1 MGLIYDLREGA
12 SNVSLTDEVYA
23 KLKDEIVQVV
33 RRPGDVL
40 YEAELAAG
48 FGVSKT
54 PVREA
59 LRLLA
64 HTGWVVVL
72 PRRGYLVR
80 PVELRDVRD
89 IFAIRRM
96 VEPTL
101 AAEAATA
108 AMADDVAA
116 LESLLAQQSR
126 PDDEDPTAAL
136 GAARRFHLALADV
149 SGSHRVQSML
159 SELVDEVRRLHYLL
173 PNVADHITSAEELRA
188 HTLILEAVRV
198 RDADKARALMTE
210 HLNEVAH
217 TLVKGFAGA

>member
-1 MGLIYDLREGA
+1 M
-12 SNVSLTDEVYA
+12 SLTDEVYA
-23 KLKDEIVQVV
+23 KLKDEIVHVV
-33 RRPGDVL
+33 RAPGDVV
-40 YEAELAAG
+40 YESELASE

-64 HTGWVVVL
+64 HTGWIIVL

-80 PVELRDVRD
+80 PVELRDIRD

-96 VEPTL
+96 VEPAL

-108 AMADDVAA
+108 ATPDDVAA

-126 PDDEDPTAAL
+126 PDDESPTAAL
-136 GAARRFHLALADV
+136 GAARRFHLALADI

-188 HTLILEAVRV
+188 HTLILGAVRA
-198 RDADKARALMTE
+198 RDAEKARALMTE

-217 TLVKGFAGA
+217 TLVKGFAGS

>member
-1 MGLIYDLREGA
+1 
-12 SNVSLTDEVYA
+12 VSLTDEVYA
-23 KLKDEIVQVV
+23 KLKGEIVQVV
-33 RRPGDVL
+33 RRPGEVV
-40 YEAELAAG
+40 YEAELAAE

-64 HTGWVVVL
+64 HTGWIVVL

-80 PVELRDVRD
+80 PVELRDIRD

-116 LESLLAQQSR
+116 LESVLAQQSQ
-126 PDDEDPTAAL
+126 PDDEGPTAAL
-136 GAARRFHLALADV
+136 DAARRFHLALADV
-149 SGSHRVQSML
+149 AGSHRVHSML

-173 PNVADHITSAEELRA
+173 PNVAGHITSAEELRA
-188 HTLILEAVRV
+188 HTLILEAVRA
-198 RDADKARALMTE
+198 RDAEKARALMTE

-217 TLVKGFAGA
+217 ALVKGFAGG